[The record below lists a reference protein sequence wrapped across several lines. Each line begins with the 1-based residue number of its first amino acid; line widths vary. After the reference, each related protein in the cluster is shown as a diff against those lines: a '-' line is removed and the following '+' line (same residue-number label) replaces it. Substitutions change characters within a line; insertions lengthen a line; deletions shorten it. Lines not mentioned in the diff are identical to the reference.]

1 MARQEFNSYLRT
13 DTVGGTQMAKKLS
26 ELSRPEKPHRVKQKN
41 MTITEK
47 MQKELNAL
55 KRRKIDLSDKDS
67 AEITEWGHT
76 EVGKFYRP
84 IKEQITIRID
94 ADILNW
100 FKHATNKY
108 QTLINQACRE
118 YMIYHGKLHKSAK
131 RKRA

>member
-1 MARQEFNSYLRT
+1 M
-13 DTVGGTQMAKKLS
+13 
-26 ELSRPEKPHRVKQKN
+26 KQKN

-55 KRRKIDLSDKDS
+55 KRRKINLSDEDA
-67 AEITEWGHT
+67 AEIAEWDQA
-76 EVGKFYRP
+76 EIGKFYRP
-84 IKEQITIRID
+84 VKEQITIRID
-94 ADILNW
+94 ADVLDW

-118 YMIYHGKLHKSAK
+118 YMIHHGKVHKSVK